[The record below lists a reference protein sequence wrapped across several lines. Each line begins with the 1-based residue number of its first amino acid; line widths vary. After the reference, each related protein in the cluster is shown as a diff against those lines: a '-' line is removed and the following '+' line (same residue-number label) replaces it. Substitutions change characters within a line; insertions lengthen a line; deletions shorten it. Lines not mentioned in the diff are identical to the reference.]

1 MHINYGKTLCCHPGL
16 EPGAFLYTGLFC
28 ISFEKDFL
36 NAEIA
41 EDFAESA
48 ESAKEFRKDYSSYFV
63 FAKCFEKGPGS
74 SPG

>member
-1 MHINYGKTLCCHPGL
+1 MVKHYVVTPGL
-16 EPGAFLYTGLFC
+16 TLGPFSIPAFFTFHLKGIF
-28 ISFEKDFL
+28 F
-36 NAEIA
+36 NAEIT

-63 FAKCFEKGPGS
+63 FVKCFEKGPGS